1 MRSFR
6 RVAVFCGSSDAVAPV
21 YREQARRFGRLLAE
35 RGIGLVYGGGR
46 VGLMGE
52 VADGALQAGGQV
64 YGVIP
69 DKLQA
74 REVGHPGLTELFVVA
89 SMHARKQIMST
100 MADAFVVLPGGFGTL
115 DETFEAVTWT
125 QLGYHRKPVGLLD
138 VAGFFEPLV
147 AFLDHAAKE
156 GFVRPVHRQL
166 VLHDADPERLL
177 RRMAEVELPAFH
189 QWIEAP

>member
-21 YREQARRFGRLLAE
+21 YREHARRFGRLLAE
-35 RGIGLVYGGGR
+35 QDIGLVYGGGR

-52 VADGALQAGGQV
+52 VADGALRAGGQV

-74 REVGHPGLTELFVVA
+74 REVGHSGLTELFVVS
-89 SMHARKQIMST
+89 SMHARKQIMSS

-138 VAGFFEPLV
+138 VGGFFEPLV
-147 AFLDHAAKE
+147 AFLDHAAGE

-166 VLHDADPERLL
+166 VLHDTDAERLL
-177 RRMAEVELPAFH
+177 QRMAEVELPAFH